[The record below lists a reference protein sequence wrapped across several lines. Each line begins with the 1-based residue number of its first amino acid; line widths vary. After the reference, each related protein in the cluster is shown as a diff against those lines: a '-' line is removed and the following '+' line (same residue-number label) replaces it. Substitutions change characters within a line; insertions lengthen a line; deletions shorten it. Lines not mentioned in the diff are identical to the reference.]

1 MFLSDPLTAMTSMPF
16 LVEHHPIDT
25 LMVAGFSSQGEV
37 LARHAF
43 PTSARRPLDEPL
55 LESSLWGADIEQ
67 VAVIAYSDVP
77 VVDLRPLVD
86 AWTHQG
92 RTTTQALW
100 AGQSRWRS
108 YLCSSCC
115 TPRGHRYDITLAEH
129 PRAQPVTRD
138 AGWRSGSWN
147 DWLFTLDQ
155 VADGTMPDLQTL
167 ERLGATLY
175 DIPLRDAL
183 LAHSARDAA
192 IAEPHVRSTLD
203 AIARMSHI
211 ATSTPTHTCLAAMHY
226 LEGELEQAAMLVSR
240 ILDVEEYSLARLLQN
255 GLQMRAPASL
265 LARSFAH
272 FDPLDLLGTDRRVA

>member
-1 MFLSDPLTAMTSMPF
+1 MFPSDPLAAIARMPF
-16 LVEHHPIDT
+16 LVEHPPIDT
-25 LMVAGFSSQGEV
+25 LMVAGFSRHGEV

-43 PTSARRPLDEPL
+43 PASARRPLDEPL
-55 LESSLWGADIEQ
+55 LESSLWAADVEQ
-67 VAVIAYSDVP
+67 VAVVAYSDIP
-77 VVDLRPLVD
+77 IVDLRPLID

-108 YLCSSCC
+108 FLCSSCC

-129 PRAQPVTRD
+129 PREHPVNRD
-138 AGWRSGSWN
+138 GAWRGDAWS
-147 DWLFTLDQ
+147 DWLFALDQ
-155 VADGTMPDLQTL
+155 IAEGTTPDLEAL
-167 ERLGATLY
+167 ERLGEMLF
-175 DIPLRDAL
+175 DVPLRDAL

-192 IAEPHVRSTLD
+192 SAEPHVRSTLQ

-211 ATSTPTHTCLAAMHY
+211 GTSTPTHTCLAAMYY
-226 LEGELEQAAMLVSR
+226 LEGELEQAAQLVSH
-240 ILDVEEYSLARLLQN
+240 ILDIEEYSLARLLQN